1 MAVVQDN
8 ERLQGAELL
17 EPRLPTGLS
26 YVFLRRA
33 DAASGCAGG
42 PARRRHLQA
51 IRTLDSLPARALA
64 VSPFTLMLPWLVTSR
79 QRGAGPGIGAARF
92 TNRETKA
99 RPDPPLDAPCRLA
112 LSFRAPW
119 PEVML

>member
-1 MAVVQDN
+1 MFSFGTQTPPAAVPEVLHGVVTCRRSGPWIPCQ
-8 ERLQGAELL
+8 L
-17 EPRLPTGLS
+17 EP
-26 YVFLRRA
+26 
-33 DAASGCAGG
+33 
-42 PARRRHLQA
+42 
-51 IRTLDSLPARALA
+51 LA

-79 QRGAGPGIGAARF
+79 QRGVGPGTGAARF

-112 LSFRAPW
+112 LSIRVPW